1 MSFASIIRRWGH
13 RPWFATVFRSL
24 VPLDRA
30 LGRLT
35 RGRFVALGIAE
46 MPSLLLTTVGRRTGQ
61 PRTSPLLYVPDGPVY
76 VVIASNWGRESHP
89 SWSTNLMANP
99 DAAVTVD
106 GRHILVR
113 AELVTGA
120 ERERLWQLL
129 LEIWPAY
136 QTYVIRSGRALRV
149 FRLVPDRRAAVRPR

>member
-1 MSFASIIRRWGH
+1 VSFASIIRRWGH
-13 RPWFATVFRSL
+13 RPWFAAVFRPL

-46 MPSLLLTTVGRRTGQ
+46 LPSMLLTTVGRRTGQ
-61 PRTSPLLYVPDGPVY
+61 PRTSPLLYVPDGPAY
-76 VVIASNWGRESHP
+76 VVIASNWGRRSHP
-89 SWSTNLMANP
+89 SWSTNLLANP
-99 DAAVTVD
+99 VAAVTVG
-106 GRHILVR
+106 GRRIPVR

-129 LEIWPAY
+129 LAIWPAY
-136 QTYVIRSGRALRV
+136 RTYLQRSGRVLRI
-149 FRLVPDRRAAVRPR
+149 FRLMPDQG